1 MYSYCQCV
9 IKQLVDNYLAL
20 RTIPSQIIKVSKKEM
35 PESKCSKNNP
45 FPFKISAENFQTY

>member
-1 MYSYCQCV
+1 MHCYCQCV

-20 RTIPSQIIKVSKKEM
+20 RTILSQIIKVSKKEM
-35 PESKCSKNNP
+35 PGSKCLKNNP

>member
-1 MYSYCQCV
+1 MHCYCQFV

-20 RTIPSQIIKVSKKEM
+20 RTIPSQIIKVSEKEM
-35 PESKCSKNNP
+35 PESKCPKNNP